1 MHLVQ
6 GNWIMERTDWR
17 GNKTAGWELELAAG

>member
-17 GNKTAGWELELAAG
+17 GNKTTDRAMDRAN

>member
-17 GNKTAGWELELAAG
+17 GNRTAGWAMDRAN